1 MSDSSDVKADVKPDV
16 ESSPEPGSNS
26 RVKAQPGTEPRTRR
40 ARGAQTA
47 GPQAQQNLLRAASEL
62 FYREGV
68 RTVGVEAVVERAGV
82 NKMSLYRQF
91 SSKDELVMAY
101 LAQKDDVF
109 FGYVEASFAKHP
121 GEPAKQLQQYF
132 DDLAVRASIDDYR
145 GCPFV
150 NVSVEFPDPEHP
162 ARQFVLHNKQRL
174 MTRLTELTRA
184 AGADDPEALANAL
197 GLLIEG
203 VYAASQTYGP
213 GCGPIQAAPKVAAQL
228 IGAACAGAGAGLSAG
243 ARQTS
248 TANPGPG
255 APVE

>member
-1 MSDSSDVKADVKPDV
+1 MSDSETS
-16 ESSPEPGSNS
+16 EPTGEA
-26 RVKAQPGTEPRTRR
+26 RVRR

-47 GPQAQQNLLRAASEL
+47 GPQAQRSLLRAASEL

-68 RTVGVEAVVERAGV
+68 RAVGVDAVVERAGV

-101 LAQKDDVF
+101 LEQQDERF
-109 FGYVEASFAKHP
+109 FGYVERSFARHP

-132 DDLAVRASIDDYR
+132 DDLAVRASVDDYR

-150 NVSVEFPDPEHP
+150 NVSVEFSDTTHP
-162 ARQFVLHNKQRL
+162 ARQFVFRNKQRL
-174 MTRLTELTRA
+174 MARLTDLSTA

-197 GLLIEG
+197 GLMIEG

-213 GCGPIQAAPKVAAQL
+213 GCGPILAAPKAAAQL
-228 IGAACAGAGAGLSAG
+228 IAAACERRGAA
-243 ARQTS
+243 
-248 TANPGPG
+248 
-255 APVE
+255 